1 MVGVVVDVRLPL
13 LLPVLLRAGPRLHRT
28 LACSLVISLFL
39 SCFDETLNEFSAFQ
53 ALPMTAGPL
62 RSQFSGLCCVASPPL
77 SHSPLFCSTPAGFI
91 IQVSRCD
98 WKIAKMIETEI
109 TNEPFMKTLTIV
121 DFPERPIM
129 FLSLCYL
136 LLSLGYLLR

>member
-13 LLPVLLRAGPRLHRT
+13 LLPVLLRAGPRLHRA

-91 IQVSRCD
+91 IQVIRSD
-98 WKIAKMIETEI
+98 WKIAINRNYKY
-109 TNEPFMKTLTIV
+109 EPFTKTLTIV